1 MKIGK
6 IVLLGLVLSI
16 GACSEDDKEEPEVID
31 TNNALKVAV
40 VENYA
45 EIVYA
50 NYLDAYNEAVNLQSD
65 IASYLEDPS
74 SEILFEAAK
83 IGWKDAREPY
93 GQTEAFRFAN
103 GPIDD
108 SNGPE
113 GLLNAWPLDEAYI
126 DYVTGS
132 NDSGIINDTANYPEI
147 SKEVLES
154 LNEQGKDDNIS
165 IGYHAIEF
173 LLWGQDEII
182 PTQIANKGARP
193 VSDYVTDG
201 TKNTIIAKRRGEYLQ
216 VCADLIVDHLQ
227 LMLDEWKVGGA
238 YRTVLTSQEV
248 DVTLANIFNSIG
260 ILSKAELA
268 GERIFVAYN
277 NESQEDEHS
286 CFSDNTHRDIILNAQ
301 GISNVYNGEYMKLDG
316 TKVSGTSLSDLMA
329 DQNEST
335 ESAVQ
340 SLLSDALLKC
350 NNIGAPFDYAVTSAS
365 GNRTKVFDAAVSL
378 QTLGSKFSEAGT
390 ELGLTVTAD
399 FQD

>member
-1 MKIGK
+1 M
-6 IVLLGLVLSI
+6 
-16 GACSEDDKEEPEVID
+16 
-31 TNNALKVAV
+31 
-40 VENYA
+40 
-45 EIVYA
+45 
-50 NYLDAYNEAVNLQSD
+50 DAYNEAVKLESV
-65 IASYLEDPS
+65 IATYLADPS
-74 SEILFEAAK
+74 SEVKFEAAK
-83 IGWKDAREPY
+83 TAWKEAREPY

-126 DYVTGS
+126 DYVTG
-132 NDSGIINDTANYPEI
+132 DDDAGIIHDTANYPTI
-147 SKEVLES
+147 SKGLLES

-173 LLWGQDEII
+173 LLWGQDEVI
-182 PTQIANKGARP
+182 PTPTANEGSRA
-193 VSDYVTDG
+193 VSDFITDG
-201 TKNTIIAKRRGEYLQ
+201 TSNTIFEQRRGQYLQ
-216 VCADLIVDHLQ
+216 ICTELVVEHLQ

-238 YRTVLTSQEV
+238 YRSVLIAQDV

-301 GISNVYNGEYMKLDG
+301 GISNVYTGEYIKVDG
-316 TKVSGTSLSDLMA
+316 TKMSGASLADLVA
-329 DQNEST
+329 VQNVET
-335 ESAVQ
+335 ALLVQ
-340 SLLSDALLKC
+340 SLLTDALSKC
-350 NNIGAPFDYAVTSAS
+350 NNIGTPFDYSVTAS
-365 GNRTKVFDAAVSL
+365 SGKRESVYDAAVAL
-378 QTLGSKFSEAGT
+378 QLLGTKFSEAGT
-390 ELGLTVTAD
+390 ELGLIVTAD

>member
-1 MKIGK
+1 MKIYK
-6 IVLLGLVLSI
+6 IALLGLIFLML
-16 GACSEDDKEEPEVID
+16 ACGKEEKEEPIVED
-31 TNNALKVAV
+31 TTSALKISV
-40 VENYA
+40 VQNYA
-45 EIVYA
+45 DIVYA
-50 NYLDAYNEAVNLQSD
+50 NYLDAYNEAVNLESV
-65 IASYLEDPS
+65 IATYLADPS
-74 SEILFEAAK
+74 SEVKFEAAK
-83 IGWKDAREPY
+83 TAWKEAREPY

-126 DYVTGS
+126 DYVTG
-132 NDSGIINDTANYPEI
+132 DDDAGIIHDTANYPTI
-147 SKEVLES
+147 SKRLLES

-173 LLWGQDEII
+173 LLWGQDEVI
-182 PTQIANKGARP
+182 PTPTANEGSRV
-193 VSDYVTDG
+193 VSDFITDG
-201 TKNTIIAKRRGEYLQ
+201 TSNTIFEQRRGKYLQ
-216 VCADLIVDHLQ
+216 ICAELVVEHLQ

-238 YRTVLTSQEV
+238 YRSVLIAQDV

-301 GISNVYNGEYMKLDG
+301 GISNVYTGEYVKVDG
-316 TKVSGTSLSDLMA
+316 AKVSGASLADLVA
-329 DQNEST
+329 VQNIETALS
-335 ESAVQ
+335 VQ
-340 SLLSDALLKC
+340 SLLTDALLKC
-350 NNIGAPFDYAVTSAS
+350 NNIGTPFDYSVTAS
-365 GNRTKVFDAAVSL
+365 SGKRESVYDAAVAL
-378 QTLGSKFSEAGT
+378 QLLGTKFSEAGT
-390 ELGLTVTAD
+390 ELGLIVTAD